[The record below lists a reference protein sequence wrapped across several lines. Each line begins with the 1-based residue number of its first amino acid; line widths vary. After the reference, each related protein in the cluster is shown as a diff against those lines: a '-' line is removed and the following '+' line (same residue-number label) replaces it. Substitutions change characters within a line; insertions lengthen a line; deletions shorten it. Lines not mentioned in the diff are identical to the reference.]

1 MQARIV
7 RAGKVFPIAGV
18 SMTTLSPGGCPP
30 PDHPEDKNV
39 WSMSHYGTI
48 GQK

>member
-7 RAGKVFPIAGV
+7 RAGKVFPIADV
-18 SMTTLSPGGCPP
+18 SMTTLSPRGRPP
-30 PDHPEDKNV
+30 PDQPEGQNV
-39 WSMSHYGTI
+39 CGTFHHGTI